1 MKHDNLIHNSKLFA
15 GTALSFFLLFLL
27 WHTSYGDFC
36 FSLFFPLLM
45 LLAISYGYIELKM
58 AERHCIKKCYFK
70 EKSLFSRLLSS
81 RILVTLVY
89 MVLSLAMT
97 VSTFVVSLDFPSWLW
112 GYLLFHILVSVLV
125 FRYLDHLFIHTFQE
139 KYQSL
144 FAREWSIRIMAVLLI
159 GIFVYMG
166 LNTYTPE
173 YLTHSLKET
182 VMRASDMVSSHC
194 VYIEK
199 ALKIGK
205 MIDSSFWWVINES
218 TAQMDHTVVKSTIWL
233 AFLFYNS
240 LALLGINRLIM
251 QIIYL
256 LDRGFSGRKKSAA

>member
-1 MKHDNLIHNSKLFA
+1 MKHDDLIHNSKLFA

-27 WHTSYGDFC
+27 WNTSYSDYC

-45 LLAISYGYIELKM
+45 LLAVSYGYIELKM
-58 AERHCIKKCYFK
+58 AERHCIKRCYFK

-81 RILVTLVY
+81 RTLVTLVY

-112 GYLLFHILVSVLV
+112 GYLIFHILVSVFV
-125 FRYLDHLFIHTFQE
+125 FRYLDHLFTHTFQE
-139 KYQSL
+139 RYRSL
-144 FAREWSIRIMAVLLI
+144 FAREWSIRIMALLLI
-159 GIFVYMG
+159 GIFVYMS

-182 VMRASDMVSSHC
+182 IMNASDMVSSHC
-194 VYIEK
+194 VYIDK
-199 ALKIGK
+199 VLKIGK
-205 MIDSSFWWVINES
+205 MIDSSFWWVISES
-218 TAQMDHTVVKSTIWL
+218 TEQINNGVVKTSIWL

-251 QIIYL
+251 QIIYV
-256 LDRGFSGRKKSAA
+256 LDRGFSDRKKFVE

>member
-1 MKHDNLIHNSKLFA
+1 MQHYDLIHNSKLFT

-27 WHTSYGDFC
+27 WNTSYGDYC

-45 LLAISYGYIELKM
+45 LLAVSYGYIELKM

-89 MVLSLAMT
+89 MLLSLVMT
-97 VSTFVVSLDFPSWLW
+97 VSTFVVVLDFPSWLW
-112 GYLLFHILVSVLV
+112 GYLLFHTLVSVLV
-125 FRYLDHLFIHTFQE
+125 FRYLNHLFTDTFQE

-144 FAREWSIRIMAVLLI
+144 FAREWSIRIMALLLI
-159 GIFVYMG
+159 AVFVYMS

-182 VMRASDMVSSHC
+182 IMNASDTVSSHC

-199 ALKIGK
+199 ALKVGK

-218 TAQMDHTVVKSTIWL
+218 TEQMDHRVVKTSIWL

-256 LDRGFSGRKKSAA
+256 LDRGFSGRKKFMA